1 MQCMKGFI
9 GWCYMAKVKL
19 TNDERGGAHILI
31 FVLFVILF
39 MVSVLLVSMQWM
51 LQSANKTK
59 SKLAL
64 DRAVHAASLSIDVM
78 EAAQGRIVWD
88 EWAGEENFDQYLNL
102 NFLHRE
108 PPIVHLLEFVTNS
121 TYPYTLERTVVINAT
136 KGLTRNVDVTI
147 YGPSVV
153 AIIEVQQLGWGKSE
167 SIMLSSV
174 ASVRFR

>member
-39 MVSVLLVSMQWM
+39 IVTVLLVSMQWM
-51 LQSANKTK
+51 MQSANKTK

-64 DRAVHAASLSIDVM
+64 DRAVHAASLSIDAM

-88 EWAGEENFDQYLNL
+88 EWAGEEAFDEYLNL
-102 NFLHRE
+102 NFLYRE
-108 PPIVHLLEFVTNS
+108 APIVHLLEFVTHS
-121 TYPYTLERTVVINAT
+121 TYPFTLERMIVIDVA
-136 KGLTRNVDVTI
+136 KGLTRNVDVTV

-153 AIIEVQQLGWGKSE
+153 AIIEVQQIGWGKSE
-167 SIMLSSV
+167 SIVLSSV